1 MKVAGKTALVFGG
14 TSGIGLTTA
23 QRLAAEGAQVSVVS
37 RNPDRARTLL
47 PDSVDII
54 TGDTR
59 DGATVAAICK
69 QVAPIDFLINSATGG
84 ERALGPF
91 LDMDMAGYKGSF
103 DKLWGYANSVRY
115 GAEHLAPN
123 GSIVLVT
130 GSPAKRGKPGQT
142 ALSSV
147 GGAIEAFVRTLAVE
161 LAPRRINAVSP
172 GVTDTPMFGAASE
185 QKSAMLEN
193 ATKKH
198 LLARAVKPE
207 EITDAIML
215 VATNEMMTGQ
225 AIDVDGGWLLS
236 G

>member
-1 MKVAGKTALVFGG
+1 MNVKGKTALVFGG
-14 TSGIGLTTA
+14 SSGIGLTTA
-23 QRLAAEGAQVSVVS
+23 GRLAAAGAKVSVVS
-37 RNPDRARTLL
+37 RNPDRARDAL
-47 PDSVDII
+47 PEGVELIA
-54 TGDTR
+54 GDTR
-59 DGATVAAICK
+59 DGAAVAAICK
-69 QVAPIDFLINSATGG
+69 QMAPIDILINSATGG
-84 ERALGPF
+84 ERAIGPF
-91 LDMDMAGYKGSF
+91 LEMDMDGYKGSF
-103 DKLWGYANSVRY
+103 DKLWGYANTVRY

-130 GSPAKRGKPGQT
+130 GTPAKRGKPGQT

-161 LAPRRINAVSP
+161 IAPRRINAVSP

-185 QKSAMLEN
+185 QKSAMLQK
-193 ATKKH
+193 ATAKH
-198 LLARAVKPE
+198 LLNRAVQPD